1 MKEKPPLSAKSLGL
15 SGGVFTKVN
24 SAKDC
29 LFCRI
34 VSGEIPSQK
43 VFENQRV
50 SAFKDINPVAP
61 VHILVIPNEHIE
73 SVADVTSE
81 HQMLLGE
88 LIVAAKEVADAL
100 DLTKRGFRLVV
111 NAGVDGGQTVPHLH
125 FHLLG
130 GRELTWPPG

>member
-1 MKEKPPLSAKSLGL
+1 M
-15 SGGVFTKVN
+15 N